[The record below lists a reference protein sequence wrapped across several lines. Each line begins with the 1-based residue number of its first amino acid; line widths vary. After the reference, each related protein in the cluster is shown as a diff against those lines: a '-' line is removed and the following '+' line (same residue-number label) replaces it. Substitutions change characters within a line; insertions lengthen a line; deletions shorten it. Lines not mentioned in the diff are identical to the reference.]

1 MKLEVKIM
9 AEAGQA
15 RKVRAFVDG
24 AEVAPFGLNITRA
37 LCATSGCEA
46 LEHGGTF
53 NRESGAWVVVN
64 FPDVA
69 DMLTAADFLDEI
81 VRRAD
86 AVNAAFEA
94 KYVSINDSAE
104 TYYVWPALRKTG
116 RRR

>member
-15 RKVRAFVDG
+15 RKVRAVVEG

-37 LCATSGCEA
+37 LCATSGCQD
-46 LEHGGTF
+46 LEYGGAF
-53 NRESGAWVVVN
+53 RRESGAEVEVR
-64 FPDVA
+64 FPA
-69 DMLTAADFLDEI
+69 SPGSPTAIEFLDEI

-94 KYVSINDSAE
+94 KYPPINDSAE
-104 TYYVWPALRKTG
+104 TYYEWPAPAKTG